1 MAKENKSI
9 TDIIEEVKE
18 DICSNYC
25 KHPEKYEPDEWDN
38 VFEEVCKDCPL
49 DRL

>member
-1 MAKENKSI
+1 MSNKSI
-9 TDIIEEVKE
+9 IEIIEEVKE

-25 KHPEKYEPDEWDN
+25 KYPSMYSPEDWEENMDEICSN
-38 VFEEVCKDCPL
+38 CPL